1 MSVSRWPRNHVAI
14 LVGDHQIERVTR
26 RTGSHGLRP
35 HRIDSRERLG
45 DGGVLAL
52 ERGLSALIGPP
63 RVHQAILR
71 HRAQIQ
77 AVWLEEYGL
86 CATSVSRMTTSLDA
100 AESTELLGVP
110 CQLR

>member
-14 LVGDHQIERVTR
+14 LVGDHQIERVTGAPV
-26 RTGSHGLRP
+26 RTAC
-35 HRIDSRERLG
+35 
-45 DGGVLAL
+45 AL
-52 ERGLSALIGPP
+52 IASIAVNASAMVACSLWSVASSALIGPP